1 MTSVRPSIS
10 GSHPS
15 QHPETVG
22 VAEVR
27 SHFPALE
34 RRHLGHPVAYFD
46 GPGGTQVPR
55 EVVQA
60 MSDYLLHHN
69 ANTHWAYPTSV
80 ETDAIIES
88 ARGALA
94 DLLNATPREISVGQN
109 MTSIAFHLGRALGRR
124 WGKGDEIVVT
134 ELDHRANVDP
144 WKALEKDRGVVVRMA
159 RADEKSGTVDLDD
172 LARLI
177 GPRTKLVAV
186 GAASNALGTITDVAR
201 VCAIARDAGALS
213 FVDAVHYAPHALVDV
228 RAMGC
233 DFLACSAYKFYGPHI
248 GVLYGREDLVAS
260 LDVPKLVP
268 APDAPPEKLET
279 GTQSHES
286 MAGAAAAV
294 DFLASL
300 ANGPTRRARLER
312 AYAGFHARKRELF
325 ARLWNGLGAIRG
337 VTRYGTPPE
346 AVRTPTAAFTVKGVD
361 SERVVRHLAERGV
374 FASHGDFYAS
384 TIVEKLGLA
393 EEGLVRAGCAIYTTP
408 DESDRLLEGV
418 AAVAR

>member
-1 MTSVRPSIS
+1 MTATRPTVS

-15 QHPETVG
+15 QHPESAG

-34 RRHLGHPVAYFD
+34 RTHLGHPVAYFD

-55 EVVQA
+55 EVVHA

-80 ETDAIIES
+80 ETDAIIEG
-88 ARGALA
+88 AREALA
-94 DLLNATPREISVGQN
+94 DFLNASPREISFGQN
-109 MTSIAFHLGRALGRR
+109 MTTIAFHLGRALGRK
-124 WGKGDEIVVT
+124 WGTGDEIVVT

-144 WKALEKDRGVVVRMA
+144 WKALERDRGVTVRMA
-159 RADEKSGTVDLDD
+159 KADAACGTVDLDD

-201 VCAIARDAGALS
+201 VCAMAREAGALS

-228 RAMGC
+228 KAIGC
-233 DFLACSAYKFYGPHI
+233 DFLACSAYKFYGPHAGI
-248 GVLYGREDLVAS
+248 LYGRADLVAS

-268 APDAPPEKLET
+268 APEEPPERMET

-286 MAGAAAAV
+286 MAGSAAAV

-300 ANGPTRRARLER
+300 ATGPTRRARLER

-325 ARLWNGLGAIRG
+325 ARLWNGLGTIGG
-337 VTRYGTPPE
+337 VTRYGPPPD
-346 AVRTPTAAFTVKGVD
+346 ATRTPTAAFTVRGID
-361 SERVVRHLAERGV
+361 SERVAKALAERGV

-384 TIVEKLGLA
+384 TIVERLGL
-393 EEGLVRAGCAIYTTP
+393 EREGLVRAGCAIYTTA
-408 DESDRLLEGV
+408 EEIDRLLEGV
-418 AAVAR
+418 AAVSR